1 MSTNKQYHDF
11 HQFISFRLYI
21 YFFAI
26 IRNNMVG
33 HQLERN
39 IINFYKSERKEAI
52 FMLLWG
58 AMTTGLVV
66 WVLFW
71 IEEIFWRGMGFSILP
86 LSFIQLL
93 TGVRNLIFVN
103 RKKSNFLIT
112 IKEDFKKAV
121 KEEKL
126 RILNSQIRL
135 RVYRVIEQILFF
147 LGFFFMFLG
156 GVFGLSVFL
165 AGSGIGIM
173 LQIAVLLI
181 QDLFAEWRTSL
192 YLEELEVESKR

>member
-1 MSTNKQYHDF
+1 
-11 HQFISFRLYI
+11 
-21 YFFAI
+21 
-26 IRNNMVG
+26 MVG

-39 IINFYKSERKEAI
+39 IINFYKAERKEAV

-58 AMTTGLVV
+58 IIITSLVV
-66 WVLFW
+66 GILFW
-71 IEEIFWRGMGFSILP
+71 TEEVFWKAMGFSVLP

-93 TGVRNLIFVN
+93 TGIRNLLFVN
-103 RKKSNFLIT
+103 RKKINFLSVM
-112 IKEDFKKAV
+112 KEDFKKAV
-121 KEEKL
+121 ENEKL

-135 RVYRVIEQILFF
+135 RIYRIIEQILFF
-147 LGFFFMFLG
+147 IGFLFMFLG
-156 GVFGLSVFL
+156 GVLGLSVFL

-173 LQIAVLLI
+173 LQAAVLLI

>member
-1 MSTNKQYHDF
+1 
-11 HQFISFRLYI
+11 
-21 YFFAI
+21 
-26 IRNNMVG
+26 MVG
-33 HQLERN
+33 NQLERN
-39 IINFYKSERKEAI
+39 IINFYKAERKEAV

-58 AMTTGLVV
+58 TITTSIVV
-66 WVLFW
+66 GVLFFT
-71 IEEIFWRGMGFSILP
+71 EEIFWKAMGFSALP

-93 TGVRNLIFVN
+93 TGVRNLFFVN
-103 RKKSNFLIT
+103 RKKSNFLSVV
-112 IKEDFKKAV
+112 KEDFKKAV
-121 KEEKL
+121 KNEKL

-147 LGFFFMFLG
+147 IGFLFMFLG
-156 GVFGLSVFL
+156 GVLGLSVFL

-173 LQIAVLLI
+173 LQAAVLLI